1 MSDEDHEG
9 QFEEPRPLLASAEN
23 VASVKTASEIAGR
36 LYGDG
41 EYAMAREYYNKLKL
55 LDLSRIQAYAHV
67 TDDGVDDYKRW
78 LAIRAAS
85 ADAWNLLSPSDN
97 MDAMWHAHIL
107 DTRAYKQCNDLLFN
121 YNNEFFVHHDP
132 FASQDVA
139 AHIQRRLLT
148 KEVWLKVFPGAP
160 PKEGWGPMPSVDG
173 GAEAA
178 RSRKR
183 RRLSERAFEIFFKTA
198 TGRASTI
205 KVDIDTDVVDLK
217 CMIQDMEGIPPDQQR
232 LIFGGK
238 QLEDGRTLGYY
249 NIQQHAMLAL
259 VLRLKGC

>member
-1 MSDEDHEG
+1 MSDEDHE
-9 QFEEPRPLLASAEN
+9 EAPEYPRPPLDSAEN
-23 VASVKTASEIAGR
+23 VASVKTASEIAGQ
-36 LYGDG
+36 LWSDG

-55 LDLSRIQAYAHV
+55 LDLGRIQAHV
-67 TDDGVDDYKRW
+67 HATDDGVDDYKRW
-78 LAIRAAS
+78 LAIRAVS
-85 ADAWNLLSPSDN
+85 DDTCHLLSPSDN
-97 MDAMWHAHIL
+97 MDAVWHAHIL

-121 YNNEFFVHHDP
+121 CNNEFFVHHEP
-132 FASQDVA
+132 LASQDVA

-148 KEVWLKVFPGAP
+148 KEVWLAVFPGAP
-160 PKEGWGPMPSVDG
+160 PKEGWGPMPSADG

-183 RRLSERAFEIFFKTA
+183 RRLSERAFEIFVRTA
-198 TGRASTI
+198 TGRAPTY

-217 CMIQDMEGIPPDQQR
+217 CMIFDKEGIPPDQQR

-238 QLEDGRTLGYY
+238 QLEDGRSLGYY
-249 NIQQHAMLAL
+249 NIQQHVSLHL

>member
-1 MSDEDHEG
+1 MSDADSDAAPEY
-9 QFEEPRPLLASAEN
+9 PRPPLDSAET
-23 VASVKTASEIAGR
+23 VASVKAMGDVADQ
-36 LYGDG
+36 LYGGG
-41 EYAMAREYYNKLKL
+41 ELSMAREYYNKLKL
-55 LDLSRIQAYAHV
+55 LDLSRIQAYVHA
-67 TDDGVDDYKRW
+67 TDDGIDDYKRW
-78 LAIRAAS
+78 LAIFAAS
-85 ADAWNLLSPSDN
+85 PGTWHLLSPSDN
-97 MDAMWHAHIL
+97 MDAVWHGHIL
-107 DTRAYKQCNDLLFN
+107 DTRAYKRCNDLLLGEGR
-121 YNNEFFVHHDP
+121 EFMHHDP

-148 KEVWLKVFPGAP
+148 KEVWRMVFPGAP

-198 TGRASTI
+198 TGRANTI
-205 KVDIDTDVVDLK
+205 KVDIDTDVFDLK
-217 CMIQDMEGIPPDQQR
+217 CMIQDKEGIPPDQQR
-232 LIFGGK
+232 LIYGGK